1 MCETIWV
8 TGYKCR
14 QNDPLPMLE
23 KLTAAVVARPA
34 VVVVAAVVTLVV
46 VATLAGDAATAVDA
60 TTLGTENGT
69 LVEPMD
75 GAGGTGPP
83 EVDDV
88 DGL

>member
-46 VATLAGDAATAVDA
+46 VATLAGDAASAVDA
-60 TTLGTENGT
+60 PATLGENGT
-69 LVEPMD
+69 FETQD
-75 GAGGTGPP
+75 GAGWSGPP
-83 EVDDV
+83 EVG
-88 DGL
+88 DGDGS